1 MYHRRGKN
9 LIDWV
14 RENETEKWQPQNLTR
29 INSTGFEFSGTFF
42 PEKIW
47 KKGFPITKLGLNYSY
62 TTLDKEK
69 EYFFSN
75 YVLDNLKHKFDA
87 ELDHKIWK
95 KLKGSWRITYQ
106 DRNGMRTQ
114 TESYKPF
121 WLVNTRI
128 MWKTPATEIYA
139 MASNLFDTKYYDHGP
154 VEQPGRWI
162 SIGISHQISFK

>member
-1 MYHRRGKN
+1 
-9 LIDWV
+9 
-14 RENETEKWQPQNLTR
+14 
-29 INSTGFEFSGTFF
+29 
-42 PEKIW
+42 
-47 KKGFPITKLGLNYSY
+47 
-62 TTLDKEK
+62 
-69 EYFFSN
+69 
-75 YVLDNLKHKFDA
+75 
-87 ELDHKIWK
+87 
-95 KLKGSWRITYQ
+95 
-106 DRNGMRTQ
+106 MRTQ